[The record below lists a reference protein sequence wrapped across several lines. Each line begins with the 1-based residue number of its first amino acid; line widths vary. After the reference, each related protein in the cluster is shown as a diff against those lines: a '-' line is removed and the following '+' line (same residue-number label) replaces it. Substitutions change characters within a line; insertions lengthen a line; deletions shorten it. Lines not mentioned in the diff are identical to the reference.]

1 MENYKSYLE
10 AENMIEMVK
19 SQRADIMAQNRGFIY
34 FTYLLSYF
42 KRNKNTMTHK
52 AEGNGVIHNNRTIL
66 GLKY

>member
-1 MENYKSYLE
+1 
-10 AENMIEMVK
+10 MIEMVK
-19 SQRADIMAQNRGFIY
+19 SQRADIMAQNKGFIY